1 MLRLL
6 TTDDTFSIRG
16 GIIITSMRFQL
27 PQFIETETKIV
38 GPFTLQQFLWVA
50 GGAAFVF
57 LLYTL
62 ITGIWFFVF
71 AIPIAI
77 IFLALA
83 FLKIEGVP
91 LIVYASYGLSY
102 LTNPKKYIF
111 KKDEEN
117 KITNYSNYPN

>member
-1 MLRLL
+1 
-6 TTDDTFSIRG
+6 
-16 GIIITSMRFQL
+16 MRFQL

-62 ITGIWFFVF
+62 VKSVLFFIL
-71 AIPIAI
+71 AIPIAG

-83 FLKIEGVP
+83 FLKIDGVP

-102 LTNPKKYIF
+102 FTNPKKYIF
-111 KKDEEN
+111 KKDDQQLTSY
-117 KITNYSNYPN
+117 K

>member
-1 MLRLL
+1 
-6 TTDDTFSIRG
+6 
-16 GIIITSMRFQL
+16 MRFQL

-50 GGAAFVF
+50 GGVAFIF

-62 ITGIWFFVF
+62 TQGILFFVF
-71 AIPIAI
+71 AIPIAV

-83 FLKIEGVP
+83 FWKIEGVP
-91 LIVYASYGLSY
+91 LIVYASYGISY

-111 KKDEEN
+111 KKDEQDRF
-117 KITNYSNYPN
+117 TN

>member
-1 MLRLL
+1 
-6 TTDDTFSIRG
+6 
-16 GIIITSMRFQL
+16 MRFQL

-38 GPFTLQQFLWVA
+38 GPFTLQQFLWIA
-50 GGAAFVF
+50 GGAAFVV
-57 LLYTL
+57 LLYML
-62 ITGIWFFVF
+62 VKSFLFFVF

-83 FLKIEGVP
+83 FLKIEDVP

-111 KKDEEN
+111 KKEDEGI
-117 KITNYSNYPN
+117 KNYYSK